1 MLYVFS
7 APSGSGK
14 TTIVKEVL
22 KIFPEL
28 KFSISATTRKK
39 RENETDGKDYFFIT
53 REDFEEK
60 IKNDAFVEHE
70 LIYDNN
76 YYGTLKSEVDK
87 CLNNGGSMVF
97 DMDVK
102 GALSLKRIYKEK
114 ALLIFVN
121 PPDKNTIIERLKK
134 RGTETKEYLE
144 KRIARIDFE
153 MTLKEKFD
161 VVLNNDDLSTAVEE
175 AKNIINKHKGTTN
188 GNSNN

>member
-22 KIFPEL
+22 NEFPDL
-28 KFSISATTRKK
+28 LFSISATTRKK
-39 RENETDGKDYFFIT
+39 RNNETDKKDYFFIKK
-53 REDFEEK
+53 EEFEEK
-60 IKNDAFVEHE
+60 IKNDEFVEYE

-87 CLNNGGSMVF
+87 CIAGGKSMVF

-102 GALSLKRIYKEK
+102 GALSIKRIYKDN

-121 PPDKNTIIERLKK
+121 PPDKNTIVERLIK
-134 RGTETKEYLE
+134 RGTESDEYLK
-144 KRIARIDFE
+144 KRIERIDFE
-153 MTLKEKFD
+153 MTLKDRFD
-161 VVLNNDDLSTAVEE
+161 VVLNNFDLKTAVKE
-175 AKNIINKHKGTTN
+175 AKNIINKYKGIQN
-188 GNSNN
+188 GNKNS

>member
-14 TTIVKEVL
+14 TTIVKEIL
-22 KIFPEL
+22 KEFPGL
-28 KFSISATTRKK
+28 MFSISATTRMK
-39 RENETDGKDYFFIT
+39 RENETDKKDYFFIKK
-53 REDFEEK
+53 EEFEAK
-60 IKNDAFVEHE
+60 IENDEFVEYE

-87 CLNNGGSMVF
+87 CIEAGKSMVF

-102 GALSLKRIYKEK
+102 GALSIKRIYKDK

-121 PPDKNTIIERLKK
+121 PPDKNTIIERLIN
-134 RGTETKEYLE
+134 RGTESDEFLK

-153 MTLKEKFD
+153 MTLKDKFD
-161 VVLNNDDLSTAVEE
+161 VVLNNYELSTAVEE
-175 AKNIINKHKGTTN
+175 AKNIINKYKGLKN
-188 GNSNN
+188 GNHNS

>member
-39 RENETDGKDYFFIT
+39 RDNETDKKDYFFIT
-53 REDFEEK
+53 KEDFEGK
-60 IKNDAFVEHE
+60 IKNDEFVEFE

-87 CLNNGGSMVF
+87 CIDAGESMVF

-102 GALSLKRIYKEK
+102 GALSIKRIYKDK

-121 PPDKNTIIERLKK
+121 PPDKNTIIDRLIK
-134 RGTETKEYLE
+134 RGTESKEYLE

-153 MTLKEKFD
+153 MTLKDQFD
-161 VVLNNDDLSTAVEE
+161 VVLNNFDLKTAVEE
-175 AKNIINKHKGTTN
+175 AKNIINKYKGLKN
-188 GNSNN
+188 ANHNS

>member
-22 KIFPEL
+22 KEFPGL
-28 KFSISATTRKK
+28 MFSISATTRMK
-39 RENETDGKDYFFIT
+39 RENETDKKDYFFIKK
-53 REDFEEK
+53 EEFEAK
-60 IKNDAFVEHE
+60 IENDEFVEYE

-87 CLNNGGSMVF
+87 CIEAGKSMVF

-102 GALSLKRIYKEK
+102 GALSIKRIYKDK

-121 PPDKNTIIERLKK
+121 PPDKNTIIERLIN
-134 RGTETKEYLE
+134 RGTESDEFLK

-153 MTLKEKFD
+153 MTLKDKFD
-161 VVLNNDDLSTAVEE
+161 VVLNNFELSTAVEE
-175 AKNIINKHKGTTN
+175 AKNIINKYKGLKN
-188 GNSNN
+188 DNHNS

>member
-22 KIFPEL
+22 NEFPDL
-28 KFSISATTRKK
+28 LFSISATTRKK
-39 RENETDGKDYFFIT
+39 RNNETDKKDYFFIKK
-53 REDFEEK
+53 EEFEEK
-60 IKNDAFVEHE
+60 IKNDEFVEYE

-87 CLNNGGSMVF
+87 CIAGGKSMVF

-102 GALSLKRIYKEK
+102 GALSIKRIYKDN

-121 PPDKNTIIERLKK
+121 PPDKNTIVERLIK
-134 RGTETKEYLE
+134 RGTESDEYLK
-144 KRIARIDFE
+144 KRIERIDFE
-153 MTLKEKFD
+153 MTLKDRFD
-161 VVLNNDDLSTAVEE
+161 VVLNNFDLKTAVEE
-175 AKNIINKHKGTTN
+175 AKNIINKYKGIQN
-188 GNSNN
+188 GNKNS

>member
-22 KIFPEL
+22 KEFPGL
-28 KFSISATTRKK
+28 MFSISATTRMK
-39 RENETDGKDYFFIT
+39 RENETDKKDYFFIKK
-53 REDFEEK
+53 EEFEAK
-60 IKNDAFVEHE
+60 IENDEFVEYE

-87 CLNNGGSMVF
+87 CIEAGKSMVF

-102 GALSLKRIYKEK
+102 GALSIKRIYKDK

-121 PPDKNTIIERLKK
+121 PPDKDTIIERLIN
-134 RGTETKEYLE
+134 RGTESDEFLK

-153 MTLKEKFD
+153 MTLKDKFD
-161 VVLNNDDLSTAVEE
+161 VVLNNFELSTAVEE
-175 AKNIINKHKGTTN
+175 AKNIINKYKGLKN
-188 GNSNN
+188 GNHNS

>member
-1 MLYVFS
+1 M
-7 APSGSGK
+7 
-14 TTIVKEVL
+14 
-22 KIFPEL
+22 
-28 KFSISATTRKK
+28 
-39 RENETDGKDYFFIT
+39 
-53 REDFEEK
+53 
-60 IKNDAFVEHE
+60 EHE

>member
-14 TTIVKEVL
+14 TTIVKEIL

-39 RENETDGKDYFFIT
+39 RDNEIDGKDYFFIT
-53 REDFEEK
+53 REEFERK
-60 IKNDAFVEHE
+60 INNQEFVEHE

-121 PPDKNTIIERLKK
+121 PPDKKTLIDRLTK

-153 MTLKEKFD
+153 MTLKGEFD
-161 VVLNNDDLSTAVEE
+161 VVLNNNDLSTAVEE
-175 AKNIINKHKGTTN
+175 AKNIIIKHKGTKN

>member
-14 TTIVKEVL
+14 TTIVKEVR
-22 KIFPEL
+22 KKFPDL
-28 KFSISATTRKK
+28 MFSISATTRKK
-39 RENETDGKDYFFIT
+39 RENEIDKKDYFFISK
-53 REDFEEK
+53 EEFEEK
-60 IKNDAFVEHE
+60 IKNDEFVEYE

-87 CLNNGGSMVF
+87 CIDAGKSMVF

-102 GALSLKRIYKEK
+102 GALSIKRIYKDK

-121 PPDKNTIIERLKK
+121 PPDKNTIIERLIN
-134 RGTETKEYLE
+134 RGTESDEYLK

-153 MTLKEKFD
+153 MTLKDQFD
-161 VVLNNDDLSTAVEE
+161 VVLNNFDLRTAVEE
-175 AKNIINKHKGTTN
+175 AKNIIINIKD
-188 GNSNN
+188 

>member
-39 RENETDGKDYFFIT
+39 RDNETDGKDYYFIT
-53 REDFEEK
+53 REEFEKK
-60 IKNDAFVEHE
+60 INNDEFVEYE

-87 CLNNGGSMVF
+87 CLNNGGAMVF

-121 PPDKNTIIERLKK
+121 PPDKKTIIERLMK

-153 MTLKEKFD
+153 MTLKSEFD
-161 VVLNNDDLSTAVEE
+161 LVLNNDDLSAAVEE
-175 AKNIINKHKGTTN
+175 AKNIINQYKGKTN

>member
-22 KIFPEL
+22 KEFPGL
-28 KFSISATTRKK
+28 MFSISATTRMK
-39 RENETDGKDYFFIT
+39 RENETDKKDYFFIKK
-53 REDFEEK
+53 EEFEAK
-60 IKNDAFVEHE
+60 IENDEFVEYE

-87 CLNNGGSMVF
+87 CINAGKSMVF

-102 GALSLKRIYKEK
+102 GALSIKRIYKDK

-121 PPDKNTIIERLKK
+121 PPDKNTIIERLKN
-134 RGTETKEYLE
+134 RGTESDEYLK

-153 MTLKEKFD
+153 MTLKDKFD
-161 VVLNNDDLSTAVEE
+161 VVLNNFDLRTAVEE
-175 AKNIINKHKGTTN
+175 AKNIININKGLKN
-188 GNSNN
+188 GNHNS

>member
-22 KIFPEL
+22 KEYPEFM
-28 KFSISATTRKK
+28 FSISATTRQK
-39 RENETDGKDYFFIT
+39 RKNETDKKDYFFIT
-53 REDFEEK
+53 KEEFESK
-60 IKNDAFVEHE
+60 IKNDEFVEYE

-87 CLNNGGSMVF
+87 CLTSGKSMVF

-102 GALSLKRIYKEK
+102 GALSIKRIYKDK

-121 PPDKNTIIERLKK
+121 PPDKNTIIERLIN
-134 RGTETKEYLE
+134 RGTESDEYLK

-153 MTLKEKFD
+153 MKQKDQFD
-161 VVLNNDDLSTAVEE
+161 VVLDNFELKTAVEE
-175 AKNIINKHKGTTN
+175 AKNIIKKYKGIQN
-188 GNSNN
+188 GNNNS

>member
-22 KIFPEL
+22 NEFPDL
-28 KFSISATTRKK
+28 LFSISATTRKK
-39 RENETDGKDYFFIT
+39 RNNETDKKDYFFIKK
-53 REDFEEK
+53 EEFEEK
-60 IKNDAFVEHE
+60 IKNDEFVEYE

-87 CLNNGGSMVF
+87 CIAGGKSMVF

-102 GALSLKRIYKEK
+102 GALSIKRIYKDN

-121 PPDKNTIIERLKK
+121 PPDKNTIVERLIK
-134 RGTETKEYLE
+134 RGTESDEYLK

-153 MTLKEKFD
+153 MTLKDRFD
-161 VVLNNDDLSTAVEE
+161 IVLNNFDLKTAVEE
-175 AKNIINKHKGTTN
+175 AKNIINKYKGIQN
-188 GNSNN
+188 GNKNS

>member
-22 KIFPEL
+22 KEFPEFM
-28 KFSISATTRKK
+28 FSISATTRKK
-39 RENETDGKDYFFIT
+39 RDNETDKKDYFFISK
-53 REDFEEK
+53 EEFEEK
-60 IKNDAFVEHE
+60 IKNDEFVEYE

-87 CLNNGGSMVF
+87 CIASGKSMVF

-102 GALSLKRIYKEK
+102 GALSIKRIYKDK

-121 PPDKNTIIERLKK
+121 PPDKNTIIERLIN
-134 RGTETKEYLE
+134 RGTESDEYLK

-153 MTLKEKFD
+153 MTLKDKFD
-161 VVLNNDDLSTAVEE
+161 VVLNNFELRTAVEE
-175 AKNIINKHKGTTN
+175 AKNIINKYKGLKN
-188 GNSNN
+188 ANHNS

>member
-1 MLYVFS
+1 MLFVFS

-22 KIFPEL
+22 KAYPDFV
-28 KFSISATTRKK
+28 FSISATTRKK
-39 RENETDGKDYFFIT
+39 RANEVDKKDYFFIEK
-53 REDFEEK
+53 EDFENR
-60 IKNDAFVEHE
+60 IKNNEFVEYE

-87 CLNNGGSMVF
+87 CLEAGKCMVF

-102 GALSLKRIYKEK
+102 GALSIKRIYKEK

-121 PPDKNTIIERLKK
+121 PPDKNAIINRLKN
-134 RGTETKEYLE
+134 RATETKEDLE

-161 VVLNNDDLSTAVEE
+161 VVLNNFDLSTAVEE
-175 AKNIINKHKGTTN
+175 AKNIINLNIKGN
-188 GNSNN
+188 